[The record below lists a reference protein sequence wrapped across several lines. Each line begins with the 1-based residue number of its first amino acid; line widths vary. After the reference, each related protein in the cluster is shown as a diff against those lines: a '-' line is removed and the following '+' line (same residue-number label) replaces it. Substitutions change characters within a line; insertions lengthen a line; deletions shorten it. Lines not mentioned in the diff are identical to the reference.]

1 MFENIYTRR
10 PPFLNTARHCPP
22 IFLSLTANLHAR
34 LSTEG
39 GHYVLGVGLEH
50 NSVYY
55 PPSFFSSKITVRF
68 GNRLDCS
75 VRKNDQK
82 FLAVRR
88 EAPATFVRFLLLS
101 FIFQRNQYP

>member
-1 MFENIYTRR
+1 MCLALAWNIILFIIRHHS
-10 PPFLNTARHCPP
+10 FL
-22 IFLSLTANLHAR
+22 L
-34 LSTEG
+34 
-39 GHYVLGVGLEH
+39 
-50 NSVYY
+50 
-55 PPSFFSSKITVRF
+55 KITVRF